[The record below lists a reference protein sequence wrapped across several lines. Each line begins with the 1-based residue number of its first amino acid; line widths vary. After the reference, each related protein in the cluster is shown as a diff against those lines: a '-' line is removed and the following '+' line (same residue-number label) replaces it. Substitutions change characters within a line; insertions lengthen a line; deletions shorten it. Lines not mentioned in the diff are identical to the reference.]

1 MQQLP
6 IMAIISSCTARTL
19 TDAATSLRAGN
30 LVAFPTETVYGLGAD
45 ATNSQAI
52 AKLYAAKARPTDH
65 PLIVHISSMANLDR
79 WARQVPEYA
88 IKLAR
93 TFWPGPMTLIL
104 PRTNLAQDFITGS
117 QDNVALRVPAHS
129 LALALLAE
137 FEAQGGLGVA
147 APSANRFG
155 QVSPTSADAV
165 YEELA
170 DYLTPNDLILDG
182 GPCQVGVESTIIN
195 CTQSVPEIL
204 RPGAITASLIF
215 DHLGLVV
222 KQINS
227 ASNNLKIK
235 APGLLQSHYAPK
247 AKVFLATT
255 PKPGDGFIALATTP
269 TPAGA
274 IRLASPKNN
283 QEYAQLLYQALRL
296 ADSKQLP
303 NVIVIPP
310 SGDDLAI
317 AICDR
322 LERSA
327 YKL

>member
-1 MQQLP
+1 
-6 IMAIISSCTARTL
+6 MAIISSCTARTL

-65 PLIVHISSMANLDR
+65 PLIIHISSMANLDR
-79 WARQVPEYA
+79 WASQVPEYA

-182 GPCQVGVESTIIN
+182 GPCKVGVESTIIN